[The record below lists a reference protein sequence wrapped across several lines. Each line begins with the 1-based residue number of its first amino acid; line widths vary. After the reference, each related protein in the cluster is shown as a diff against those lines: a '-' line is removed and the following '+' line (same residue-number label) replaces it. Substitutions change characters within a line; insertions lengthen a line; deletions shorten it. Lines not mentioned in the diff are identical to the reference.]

1 MGLGAWQAGRRVIY
15 LSGGELTVTVRG
27 MGRGGP
33 NQEYALA
40 LALTIN
46 GAAGITALAAD
57 TDGTD
62 GGSGAAS
69 DPAGAFTDATTFA
82 RGRAAGLNAAVFL
95 SNNDATGYFETIG
108 DLLLTGPTGTNV
120 NDFRCLVVDKGNFDG
135 Q

>member
-1 MGLGAWQAGRRVIY
+1 MGLAAWQARRPMIY

-27 MGRGGP
+27 DGRGGP

-40 LALTIN
+40 LALAIE
-46 GAAGITALAAD
+46 GAPAVTALAAD

-62 GGSGAAS
+62 GGSGAPS
-69 DPAGAFTDATTFA
+69 DPAGAFADATTVA
-82 RGRAAGLNAAVFL
+82 RGRAAGLNAAAFL

-108 DLLLTGPTGTNV
+108 DLLVTGPTGTNV
-120 NDFRCLVVDKGNFDG
+120 NDFRCLVVDNGNFDG

>member
-1 MGLGAWQAGRRVIY
+1 
-15 LSGGELTVTVRG
+15 VTVRG
-27 MGRGGP
+27 DGRGGP

-40 LALTIN
+40 LALTID
-46 GAAGITALAAD
+46 GAPGITALAAD

-69 DPAGAFTDATTFA
+69 DPAGAFADATTVA
-82 RGRAAGLNAAVFL
+82 RGRAASLNAAAFL

-108 DLLLTGPTGTNV
+108 DLLVTGPTGTNV
-120 NDFRCLVVDKGNFDG
+120 NDFRCLVVDNRNFDG